1 MDVDT
6 FAVERPNPSRL
17 TIPTTVV
24 TTIWFVAQ
32 SDVPQGPILGETI
45 HFTLI
50 RLFLLS
56 VIAGLAT
63 FTIRM
68 LRAYLHIAEKN
79 RHRVRVANSMES
91 FLQSTVEPEQRDLI
105 LAKLT
110 DSIVNFG
117 DSGLVRE
124 REEHSSTM
132 SGDLIGRIVSAI
144 SGKGG

>member
-1 MDVDT
+1 MASNHGYASWNLVWSPGLGLGYFRT
-6 FAVERPNPSRL
+6 PSSHRL
-17 TIPTTVV
+17 SP
-24 TTIWFVAQ
+24 
-32 SDVPQGPILGETI
+32 ETI

-68 LRAYLHIAEKN
+68 LRACLHIAEEN

-91 FLQSTVEPEQRDLI
+91 FLQSTVEPEQRGLI
-105 LAKLT
+105 LAKLA

-124 REEHSSTM
+124 REDHLSTM
-132 SGDLIGRIVSAI
+132 SGDLIGRIVSAM
-144 SGKGG
+144 